1 MKKYLYTSHNGI
13 LDDHELNSYGKDG
26 WELISHS
33 AVVTAGTFGSSNELR
48 QYYIFKKDFEDGA

>member
-13 LDDHELNSYGKDG
+13 LDDHELNAYGSKG

-33 AVVTAGTFGSSNELR
+33 ALVTAGMFGGSNELR
-48 QYYIFKKDFEDGA
+48 QYYIFKKEFDGA